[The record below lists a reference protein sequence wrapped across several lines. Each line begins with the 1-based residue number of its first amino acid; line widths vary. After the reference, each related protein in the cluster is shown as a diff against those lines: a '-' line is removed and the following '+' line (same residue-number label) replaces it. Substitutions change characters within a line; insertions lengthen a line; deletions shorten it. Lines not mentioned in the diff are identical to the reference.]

1 LDRVAAAM
9 GMLNG
14 TAIEFEWVQDVP
26 DGGVLFALPAL
37 LQNGLLAHSREIFS
51 MPEGFYPLESIFLLF
66 ALMVLARIGSLEA
79 LRYVAPGEW
88 GKLLGLDR
96 IPEVRTLRGKLSALC
111 SEEGRAQRWNNTLAR
126 EWMDAEP
133 ESAGVLYVD
142 GHVRIYHGKLTEL
155 PRRYIARQR
164 LCLRG
169 TTDYWVNAMDGRPF
183 FVVTQSVDP
192 GLLSVLREQI
202 IPQLKTDVPCQP
214 GEQALEQ
221 DPLLSRFTLVFDR
234 EGYSPDFFAELE
246 RERIAVL
253 TYHKFPGED
262 WPEQEFEPREVT
274 LVHGEKVLMKLAE
287 RGVCL
292 SNGLWVREV
301 RRLSETGH
309 QSSILSTDYRS
320 DLARVAAAMFA
331 RWCQENFF
339 KYMRQHFGLDRL
351 IEYGTQSLP
360 DTTRVVNPQWRQ
372 LDSQLRSQRALL
384 SRELCRF
391 GDIQLPADLNPR
403 QVEACERKKGELQH
417 VIENRRLHIEQL
429 KTQRKAL
436 HKHVPIKELSEDQ
449 RFSQLRLEKK
459 HFIDTIKLIAY
470 RAETAMAQIA
480 REQMH
485 RLDDARAL
493 MRQLYRT
500 EADLIPHSENKILTV
515 RLHPL
520 AANVHDQA
528 IRHLCNELNA
538 SETLFPGTN
547 MRLVYEI
554 IGSS

>member
-1 LDRVAAAM
+1 M

-37 LQNGLLAHSREIFS
+37 LQNGLLAHSREIFT
-51 MPEGFYPLESIFLLF
+51 MPEGYYPLESIFLLF
-66 ALMVLARIGSLEA
+66 ALMTLARIGSLEA

-391 GDIQLPADLNPR
+391 GDIQLPADLDPR

-485 RLDDARAL
+485 RIEDARAL

-500 EADLIPHSENKILTV
+500 EADLIPNPENNTLTV

-520 AANVHDQA
+520 TANVHDQA
-528 IRHLCNELNA
+528 IRHLCDELNA
-538 SETLFPGTN
+538 SETLFPATN
-547 MRLVYEI
+547 LRLTYEI